1 MLLKNQE
8 QETVQKILT
17 GNERALYT
25 YYRTFSPK
33 LLAFIKKKTS
43 SKEDAE
49 EILQDTLLSS
59 LDALRDFTFKCSLS
73 TFLHAI
79 AKNKIIDF
87 YRKRKL
93 KKILF
98 SQVPRLEAFLSTF
111 LGPEDDLEKK
121 QTRLSF
127 EKALKSLSPKYQKI
141 LTLKYFEG
149 KTVRQIT
156 KEFRV
161 SFKSAE
167 SMLFRA
173 RSAFAKALQI
183 I

>member
-8 QETVQKILT
+8 RKLVKKILS
-17 GNERALYT
+17 GDERALYS

-33 LLAFIKKKTS
+33 LLVFIKRKTNLP
-43 SKEDAE
+43 EDAE

-59 LDALRDFTFKCSLS
+59 LDALRDFTFRSSLN

-79 AKNKIIDF
+79 AKNKTVDF
-87 YRKRKL
+87 YRKKRL

-98 SQVPRLEAFLSTF
+98 SQVPQLEAFLSTF
-111 LGPEDDLEKK
+111 LGPEDVLEKK
-121 QTRLSF
+121 QDRLSF
-127 EKALKSLSPKYQKI
+127 EKALRSLSPKYQKI
-141 LTLKYFEG
+141 LTLKYFDG

-173 RSAFAKALQI
+173 RKAFANALQI